1 MFKKNKLYPIK
12 YFISLYP
19 GRSLFSVIAIF
30 VSGLAEVFSF
40 AALIPLIK
48 IALNEGGVI
57 NPEESGFI
65 YNFISNIFL
74 SAGVPIS
81 IGSVLFLIVSLM
93 TVKSLLL
100 FYSMR
105 EVGYICTDIEADFR
119 HKISRFLINAEWK
132 YLLNRKSGDLASII
146 GTQAQSA
153 ANVFRASSLVAANG
167 IQIILFSLVS
177 LIISVPVT
185 LFAFLIGFLIMLTL
199 SKYIKLTK
207 EASRES
213 TKYQGALLSVLIDGL
228 KNIKTYKAMG
238 LHHSLSGYLQI
249 DIDKLA
255 EMRKKIVLSGAVL
268 KNFQEPVQIIVIA
281 AALYFLTQYW
291 EHGPEQLVVLILLF
305 YRTGQRLNLLQVYY
319 QQIATAIPPF
329 WLVID
334 TIKSARNA
342 EEEINIGSKA
352 IMKKNIVFDNV
363 YYSYG
368 KNKVLKGVNVSIK
381 SGDFV
386 SIVGESGGGKTT
398 LLDMILRF
406 NTPDV
411 GVIKFDDTPINH
423 FSKKSLRSIIGY
435 VQQETTLFH
444 ESIRNNLILGDL
456 NISDEEIINVLKDSG
471 AMDFVNNLPGKL
483 DFIVGEHG
491 GRLSGGQRQ
500 RIGIARALLHNPKIL
515 ILDEPTSS
523 LDKHTEK
530 KILKVL
536 ANLHGKITIIAIS
549 HQQESIE
556 ASDRVLRISDG
567 SITEER
573 L

>member
-1 MFKKNKLYPIK
+1 
-12 YFISLYP
+12 
-19 GRSLFSVIAIF
+19 
-30 VSGLAEVFSF
+30 
-40 AALIPLIK
+40 
-48 IALNEGGVI
+48 
-57 NPEESGFI
+57 
-65 YNFISNIFL
+65 
-74 SAGVPIS
+74 
-81 IGSVLFLIVSLM
+81 
-93 TVKSLLL
+93 
-100 FYSMR
+100 
-105 EVGYICTDIEADFR
+105 
-119 HKISRFLINAEWK
+119 
-132 YLLNRKSGDLASII
+132 
-146 GTQAQSA
+146 
-153 ANVFRASSLVAANG
+153 
-167 IQIILFSLVS
+167 
-177 LIISVPVT
+177 
-185 LFAFLIGFLIMLTL
+185 
-199 SKYIKLTK
+199 
-207 EASRES
+207 
-213 TKYQGALLSVLIDGL
+213 
-228 KNIKTYKAMG
+228 
-238 LHHSLSGYLQI
+238 
-249 DIDKLA
+249 
-255 EMRKKIVLSGAVL
+255 VLSGAVL

-291 EHGPEQLVVLILLF
+291 EHGTEQLVVLILLF